1 MGLKM
6 AEQSNLI
13 RIGKKPIMNYITA
26 CVTLFNSGVKEIK
39 IKARGRAISKAVDA
53 VELLKR
59 AFLKDLVIK
68 SINVGS
74 ESIIK
79 HNGRTGNIS
88 IIEIILSKA

>member
-1 MGLKM
+1 MVN
-6 AEQSNLI
+6 QNNLV

-26 CVTLFNSGVKEIK
+26 CLTLFNSGIKEVK
-39 IKARGRAISKAVDA
+39 IKARGRAISKAVDT

-59 AFLKDLVIK
+59 AFLKDLIIK

-79 HNGRTGNIS
+79 HDGTTGNVS
-88 IIEIILSKA
+88 TIEIILSKA